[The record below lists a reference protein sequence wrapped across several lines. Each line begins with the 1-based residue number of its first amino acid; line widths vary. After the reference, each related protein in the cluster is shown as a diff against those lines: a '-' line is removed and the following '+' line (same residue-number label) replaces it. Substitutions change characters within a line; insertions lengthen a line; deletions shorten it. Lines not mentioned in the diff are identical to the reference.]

1 MKVLTSYTIRE
12 MKSKLVYLIAVL
24 ILTLSATLTINVNT
38 VALSDSA
45 QYDNLDNQT
54 KSILSDVLGLDLTKY
69 SITANTSTSIPPVP
83 YQTGDLNLQPA
94 KYNLK
99 TDTAQIGVLS
109 TFYNG
114 QLAVVNLDPAGNASV
129 FSYVNSPE
137 TDLKNQA
144 DLLLGRYAEVLSQ
157 AASVDVSFL
166 TSMRN
171 VLSTADNE
179 LTAVNITVGNINF
192 QASKDGNTTKLQWIY
207 FDYGTIMT
215 PKRVELT
222 FNNFDLVSFQDT
234 WRIFKVAGP
243 NTLSEEQAKKIALA
257 AAQKVPLHIANSK
270 GENITIENHD
280 LSNAPY
286 SFTFN
291 MLPCYSSDADLTSR
305 LSLDPLTLY
314 PFWRFHFYFNETI
327 ANIEGIQVGVLGDT
341 GEIYSAGTF
350 GYLDGSYS
358 TTSTDVPSD
367 DSASSANDNSLDII
381 TLAAI
386 TTILLLITSITIA
399 IALRHNV
406 RKRK

>member
-1 MKVLTSYTIRE
+1 MKVLTSYTMGK
-12 MKSKLVYLIAVL
+12 MKAKLKYLIAVL
-24 ILTLSATLTINVNT
+24 ILALFVTLTIDVNA

-45 QYDNLDNQT
+45 QYDNLDDQT
-54 KSILSDVLGLDLTKY
+54 KSILSDVIGLDLTKY

-83 YQTGDLNLQPA
+83 YQTGDLNLKPA
-94 KYNLK
+94 KYYLK
-99 TDTAQIGVLS
+99 SDTAQIGVLS

-114 QLAVVNLDPAGNASV
+114 KLAVVNLDPAGNASV
-129 FSYVNSPE
+129 FSHVDSQE

-157 AASVDVSFL
+157 ASSVDVSFL

-171 VLSTADNE
+171 VLSTVDNE
-179 LTAVNITVGNINF
+179 LVTVNTTVGNINF
-192 QASKDGNTTKLQWIY
+192 QVSKDGNTTKLQWVY
-207 FDYGTIMT
+207 CDYGTIMT

-222 FNNFDLVSFQDT
+222 FNNLDLVSFQDT
-234 WRIFKVAGP
+234 WSIFKVAGP
-243 NTLSEEQAKKIALA
+243 NTLSEEQAKKIALD
-257 AAQKVPLHIANSK
+257 AAQKVPLHLSNSM
-270 GENITIENHD
+270 GDNITIENHD
-280 LSNAPY
+280 FSNAPY

-291 MLPCYSSDADLTSR
+291 MLPCYSSDADLISR

-350 GYLDGSYS
+350 GYLGGSYS

-367 DSASSANDNSLDII
+367 DSASSTSDNSLDII

-386 TTILLLITSITIA
+386 TTILLLIASIT

>member
-1 MKVLTSYTIRE
+1 MKQEKVVIFSLLTAF
-12 MKSKLVYLIAVL
+12 LL
-24 ILTLSATLTINVNT
+24 LSVS
-38 VALSDSA
+38 LSNSS

-69 SITANTSTSIPPVP
+69 ILTANDSTGVTSVP
-83 YQTGDLNLQPA
+83 YQTGDLNLEPA
-94 KYNLK
+94 KYYLK
-99 TDTAQIGVLS
+99 SDNALIGVLS
-109 TFYNG
+109 IFYNG
-114 QLAVVNLDPAGNASV
+114 QLAVVNLDPAGNDSV
-129 FSYVNSPE
+129 YSYTKSPG

-144 DLLLGRYAEVLSQ
+144 DNLLSRYAEVLSQ
-157 AASVDVSFL
+157 TASVDVSFL

-171 VLSTADNE
+171 VLSTTDNN
-179 LTAVNITVGNINF
+179 LSAVDTTMGNINF

-207 FDYGTIMT
+207 FDYDTVMN

-243 NTLSEEQAKKIALA
+243 NTLSEEQAKKIALD
-257 AAQKVPLHIANSK
+257 AAQKVPLHLSNSK
-270 GENITIENHD
+270 GENITIETHD
-280 LSNAPY
+280 LSNARY
-286 SFTFN
+286 DFTLN

-341 GEIYSAGTF
+341 GEIYSVGTF
-350 GYLDGSYS
+350 GYLGGGYS
-358 TTSTDVPSD
+358 TLTDVSSD
-367 DSASSANDNSLDII
+367 DAASSTSNNFLGII
-381 TLAAI
+381 TIATI
-386 TTILLLITSITIA
+386 TAVLLLIVSVPIVLRRSI
-399 IALRHNV
+399 